1 MSVIAALLR
10 GEDSEEADAG
20 AYLLADA
27 LESLVVLRSAYV
39 KQS

>member
-1 MSVIAALLR
+1 MRLIGSLFR

-27 LESLVVLRSAYV
+27 LEALVVLRGAFTKSE
-39 KQS
+39 

>member
-1 MSVIAALLR
+1 MSVVAALFR

-27 LESLVVLRSAYV
+27 LEALVVLRAAYV